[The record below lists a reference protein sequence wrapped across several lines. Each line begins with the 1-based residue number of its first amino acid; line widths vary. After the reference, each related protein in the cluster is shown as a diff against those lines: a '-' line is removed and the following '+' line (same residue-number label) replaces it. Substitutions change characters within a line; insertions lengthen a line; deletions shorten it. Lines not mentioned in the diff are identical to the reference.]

1 VSIHTTRGLT
11 KSHGDLDVAQAG
23 PSLHFNV
30 DQKKLPP
37 ALRIVAVQAI
47 VVLGIVRNRVGDPL
61 GRLPVGFPPQC
72 GTHNCFMGWG
82 GDGPDRCT

>member
-23 PSLHFNV
+23 TSLHFNV

-37 ALRIVAVQAI
+37 ALRIAAVKAI
-47 VVLGIVRNRVGDPL
+47 VVLAICASFAIVLATR
-61 GRLPVGFPPQC
+61 
-72 GTHNCFMGWG
+72 
-82 GDGPDRCT
+82 

>member
-23 PSLHFNV
+23 PSLHFTV

-37 ALRIVAVQAI
+37 ALRIAAVKAI
-47 VVLGIVRNRVGDPL
+47 VVLAICASFAIVLATR
-61 GRLPVGFPPQC
+61 
-72 GTHNCFMGWG
+72 
-82 GDGPDRCT
+82 